1 MKPPKLSLATQ
12 VFVGLGAGVLV
23 GLFFGEMVS
32 WLKVLGDI
40 FIGGLQMTVLPYV
53 VISLVAGLG
62 RLNARQARDLAVSG
76 GLVMLLLWGLVLL
89 MVVLAPLAFPSRET
103 ASFFSRAMVEE
114 PEPVN
119 FFELYIPANPF
130 YSLANTLVPAAVV
143 FAIALGVALMGV
155 REKDRVIEVLD
166 ALAAALM
173 RITQFVAGLA
183 PYGVFAIVASTA
195 GTLSIKDFGRM
206 QVYVL
211 TQALVAVFL
220 VLWVLPALVSTLTP
234 IRAREVFRKTRDA
247 LVTAFA
253 TGNLLI
259 VLPIL
264 SERSKDLLRESEGGD
279 EPLANSA
286 DILVPAS
293 FNFPSMGKLL
303 SLLFVPFAAWFVGQP
318 FSLTQYPGFLA
329 TGFASFFGNVIMAM
343 PFLLNLQQ
351 IPSDL
356 LQLFLAGDV
365 IGGRFGTL
373 LAAMHTVAFAL
384 LGAYAM
390 QGKLRV
396 RWGPLCRSLGTTA
409 VLTVALL
416 GGARLAFG
424 TFLKEEYT
432 KDKALAQMQT
442 LMRPQDAI
450 VHREPPPLPPL
461 GDPAMSRLE
470 RIRARDTLR
479 VGYVPETVPYVF
491 WNNAGDLV
499 GFDVEMANALA
510 REIGVTASFV
520 PVGFEDF
527 TRRLEEGYCDI
538 VMSGLVVTTE
548 LGLEVQFS
556 ESYLT
561 ATLSFLTRD
570 YRRGDFVDAGRL
582 DELGPVR
589 LGIGDVPYYRDKIQ
603 EAMPQAELVSVLSAK
618 DTHRI
623 LAAAQSDLD
632 AILMPAE
639 EAAVWSV
646 MYPEFGVAIPKPDP
660 LRIPVAYAMGPG
672 DEELADLV
680 NMWIEL
686 KRNDGTIDRLYRY
699 WIEGRALESHAPRW
713 SVIRDVLG
721 WVR

>member
-1 MKPPKLSLATQ
+1 
-12 VFVGLGAGVLV
+12 
-23 GLFFGEMVS
+23 
-32 WLKVLGDI
+32 
-40 FIGGLQMTVLPYV
+40 
-53 VISLVAGLG
+53 
-62 RLNARQARDLAVSG
+62 
-76 GLVMLLLWGLVLL
+76 

-114 PEPVN
+114 PPPVN

-143 FAIALGVALMGV
+143 FAIALGVALMAV
-155 REKDRVIEVLD
+155 PAKERVIGPLD

-173 RITQFVAGLA
+173 RVTQFVAGLA

-195 GTLSIKDFGRM
+195 GTLSIQDFGRM

-220 VLWVLPALVSTLTP
+220 VLWVLPALVSALTP
-234 IRAREVFRKTRDA
+234 IRYGEIFRKTRDA

-264 SERSKDLLRESEGGD
+264 SERSKDMLLASGRGD
-279 EPLANSA
+279 EALANSA

-303 SLLFVPFAAWFVGQP
+303 SLLFVPFAAWFVGQSFTLP
-318 FSLTQYPGFLA
+318 QYPGYLA

-373 LAAMHTVAFAL
+373 LAAMHTVVFAL

-396 RWGPLCRSLGTTA
+396 HWGRLLRMSTITVML
-409 VLTVALL
+409 LVALL
-416 GGARLAFG
+416 GGARLAFS
-424 TFLKEEYT
+424 TLLKEDYT
-432 KDKALAQMQT
+432 KDEALAQMQT

-450 VHREPPPLPPL
+450 VHREPAPLPPM
-461 GDPAMSRLE
+461 GDPSASRVE

-491 WNNAGDLV
+491 WNSKGDLV

-520 PVGFEDF
+520 PVEFEDF
-527 TRRLEEGYCDI
+527 PRRLEEGYCDL
-538 VMSGLVVTTE
+538 VMSGLAVTTE

-556 ESYLT
+556 ESYLR
-561 ATLSFLTRD
+561 ATISFLTRD
-570 YRRGDFVDAGRL
+570 HRRRDFVDAGGL
-582 DELGPVR
+582 DKLGPLR
-589 LGIGDVPYYRDKIQ
+589 LGIGDVPYYRDKVQ
-603 EAMPQAELVSVLSAK
+603 EAMPQAELVSVRSAT
-618 DTHRI
+618 DTHRV

-632 AILMPAE
+632 AIVMPAE

-646 MYPEFGVAIPKPDP
+646 MYPGFGVAIPKPDP
-660 LRIPVAYAMGPG
+660 LRIPVAYAMAPG

-699 WIEGRALESHAPRW
+699 WIEGRALEKTAPRW
-713 SVIRDVLG
+713 SVIRNLLK
-721 WVR
+721 WVD